1 MASKQKTQAAQVMEA
16 LELLGGMAQLG
27 DLYRVLL
34 QSSARDWET
43 KTPQATIRRIVRNTK
58 GIIVVK
64 DGLYAL
70 EAHKKRL
77 NIAEI
82 TKEDSTEAQE
92 FTHYY
97 YQGLAAEIGNMK
109 NHKVFTPAQ
118 DRQKAFMQK
127 TLADV
132 TTCPDMP
139 PFGYSQFTKKAK
151 SIDVV
156 WFNERAMPC
165 HLIEIEHTTDFT
177 GALGRFL
184 ALRDFNTEMSI
195 VSAIARKRQ
204 YDERIQEDYLQP
216 IKKRVKFMDYD
227 HLTKQ
232 HFGMVRLALLENT
245 L

>member
-1 MASKQKTQAAQVMEA
+1 MATEQKTQAAQVMEA
-16 LELLGGMAQLG
+16 LEQLGGMAQLG

-34 QSSARDWET
+34 QSSARHWGT

-58 GIIVVK
+58 GIIVIK

-70 EAHKKRL
+70 ETHEKRL

-82 TKEDSTEAQE
+82 TREDSKEAQE

-97 YQGLAAEIGNMK
+97 YQGLAAEIGDMK
-109 NHKVFTPAQ
+109 KHKVFTPAQ
-118 DRQKAFMQK
+118 DRQKTFMQK

-139 PFGYSQFTKKAK
+139 PFSYDKMTKKAK

-156 WFNERAMPC
+156 WFNERGMPC
-165 HLIEIEHTTDFT
+165 KLIEIEHTTNFT
-177 GALGRFL
+177 DALGRFL
-184 ALRDFNTEMSI
+184 ALQDFNTEMNI
-195 VSAIARKRQ
+195 VSANARKRQ
-204 YDERIQEDYLQP
+204 YDERIEEDYFQP
-216 IKKRVKFMDYD
+216 IKKRVKFIDYD
-227 HLTKQ
+227 ELTEQ
-232 HFGMVRLALLENT
+232 HFRMVRLALLGNT

>member
-64 DGLYAL
+64 GGLYAL
-70 EAHKKRL
+70 EAHKQRL

-82 TKEDSTEAQE
+82 TNEDGTEAYE
-92 FTHYY
+92 FTHSY
-97 YQGLAAEIGNMK
+97 YQGLAAEIGGMK

-118 DRQKAFMQK
+118 DRQKTFMQK

-132 TTCPDMP
+132 TTCHDIP
-139 PFGYSQFTKKAK
+139 PFTHNQITKKAK

-165 HLIEIEHTTDFT
+165 HLIEIEDTTDFT
-177 GALGRFL
+177 DALGRFL
-184 ALRDFNTEMSI
+184 ALQDFKTEMSI
-195 VSAIARKRQ
+195 VSAKDRKRQ
-204 YDERIQEDYLQP
+204 YDERIGEDYFQP
-216 IKKRVKFMDYD
+216 IKKRVKFIDYAS
-227 HLTKQ
+227 LNKQ
-232 HFGMVRLALLENT
+232 YFDTMRLSLLKNPS
-245 L
+245 

>member
-1 MASKQKTQAAQVMEA
+1 MASKQKTQAVQVMEA
-16 LELLGGMAQLG
+16 LEQLGGMAQLG
-27 DLYRVLL
+27 DLYRILL
-34 QSSARDWET
+34 QSSARHWET

-82 TKEDSTEAQE
+82 TKEDSKEAHE

-118 DRQKAFMQK
+118 DRQKTFMQK

-132 TTCPDMP
+132 TTCPDIP
-139 PFGYSQFTKKAK
+139 PFTHDKITKKAK
-151 SIDVV
+151 NIDVV
-156 WFNERAMPC
+156 WFNDRNLPC
-165 HLIEIEHTTDFT
+165 NLIEIEHTTNFT
-177 GALGRFL
+177 DALRRFL
-184 ALRDFNTEMSI
+184 TLQDFNTKMSI
-195 VSAIARKRQ
+195 VSAVARKRQ
-204 YDERIQEDYLQP
+204 YEERIEEDDFRA
-216 IKKRVKFMDYD
+216 IKERVKFIDYD
-227 HLTKQ
+227 SLTKQ
-232 HFGMVRLALLENT
+232 HFRMVRLSLLENT